1 MAKDGTYRLS
11 QGLEVAHRTIW
22 RLVLGP
28 EVAGFGL
35 LILTP
40 IIDWQHISVGVAE
53 DSLITLALFVASRTL
68 GFLPSILA
76 VAVLFDTYR
85 QTRPE
90 PRAPPDWA
98 QGSGGLDQTPA

>member
-11 QGLEVAHRTIW
+11 QGLQVAHRTIW

-28 EVAGFGL
+28 GGAGFGL
-35 LILTP
+35 PILTP
-40 IIDWQHISVGVAE
+40 IIDWQLISAGVAE

-85 QTRPE
+85 QARPE
-90 PRAPPDWA
+90 PRAPQNGE